1 MQDKTLGTILTAMV
15 SPFSAS
21 GGVDLETTRQ
31 TAALLTRPGWND
43 GLVVNGTT
51 GESAMTSDGEKGE
64 LLRAAKDGARNARII
79 AGVGSADTAHSVRLA
94 RQAEQAGADG
104 LLVVS
109 PYYMRP
115 SQAGILAH
123 FRAIADATSLPV
135 MLYDI
140 PQRTGIELSSETILE
155 AARHPN
161 IVALKDANGDL
172 EKASWMIKD
181 SGLDYYSGEDALNLP
196 FLAIGAVGL
205 VSVVGHVAADQLR
218 RMTDLAFAGNL
229 EGAGAIH
236 RHLLQIFSGIFRAPG
251 AASAKAALEMMG
263 LPVGKPRLPLLGL
276 TDSELDL
283 LRKDLSHIGALAAT
297 GADSARLA
305 AADRIRIHSLTDWT
319 VAARPS

>member
-1 MQDKTLGTILTAMV
+1 MQDTALGTILTAMA

-21 GGVDLETTRQ
+21 GGVDLETTRK
-31 TAALLTRPGWND
+31 TAAFLTRPGWND

-51 GESAMTSDGEKGE
+51 GESAMTSDGEKGD

-94 RQAEQAGADG
+94 KQAEDAGADG

-115 SQAGILAH
+115 SQAGALAH

-140 PQRTGIELSSETILE
+140 PKRTGIELSAETIL
-155 AARHPN
+155 AASRHPN

-181 SGLDYYSGEDALNLP
+181 SGLNYYSGEDALNLP

-218 RMTDLAFAGNL
+218 HMTDLFL
-229 EGAGAIH
+229 EGNNQAAGAIH
-236 RHLLQIFSGIFRAPG
+236 RRLLQIYVGIFRAPG
-251 AASAKAALEMMG
+251 AASVKAALEMLG
-263 LPVGKPRLPLLGL
+263 LPVGEPRLPLLGL
-276 TDSELDL
+276 TTTERDL
-283 LRKDLSHIGALAAT
+283 LREDLRQIGAP
-297 GADSARLA
+297 A
-305 AADRIRIHSLTDWT
+305 AADRIRVHSLTDWT
-319 VAARPS
+319 DAARPSRS